1 MDDKVIAVF
10 GSSRVPPDSQDYQDA
25 VAVGAALARAGYTVM
40 TGGYAGIMEAASKGA
55 NEAGGHV
62 IGVTSGQIQAIRPIP
77 ANQWVKEEIN
87 YDKMADRL
95 DYLIRQ
101 AAGYVVMPGG
111 VGTLNE
117 LVLAWEYMRVKEIPV
132 KPLVCYGTVWER
144 TLAAF
149 IDDAYIPQHHKDMVQ
164 VAARVEDVVTFIRE
178 GGGLWTQ

>member
-1 MDDKVIAVF
+1 MSDIVIAVF
-10 GSSRVPPDSQDYQDA
+10 GSSRVPPESADYQDA
-25 VAVGAALARAGYTVM
+25 VAVGKALAKAGYAVM
-40 TGGYAGIMEAASKGA
+40 TGGYAGIMAGASQGA
-55 NEAGGHV
+55 NEANGHV

-87 YDKMADRL
+87 YDRMTERL
-95 DYLIRQ
+95 EHLIRQ

-117 LVLAWEYMRVKEIPV
+117 LALAWEYMRVQEIPV

-149 IDDAYIPQHHKDMVQ
+149 IDGAYIPPHHEAMVKI
-164 VAARVEDVVTFIRE
+164 AYRVEDVVPLIQGE
-178 GGGLWTQ
+178 G